1 MTTSPLT
8 KDLSLQ
14 TRNRAKCQ
22 RSHFFSGEKT
32 KVKELT
38 PVQEATGDALF
49 LPSQVTSKSKTLNFL
64 SVNISL
70 WNCGGGAQTRNFHF
84 DLSRTGQDQATG
96 APGTGY

>member
-64 SVNISL
+64 STYP
-70 WNCGGGAQTRNFHF
+70 CGIVEVEP